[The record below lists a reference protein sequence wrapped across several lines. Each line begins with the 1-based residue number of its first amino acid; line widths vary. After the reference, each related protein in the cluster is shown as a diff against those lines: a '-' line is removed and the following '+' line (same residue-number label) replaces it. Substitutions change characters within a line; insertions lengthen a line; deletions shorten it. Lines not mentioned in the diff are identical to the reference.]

1 METLQQEIVKGP
13 FFTKDMRDDTLSEG
27 AAKLHE
33 QSRKFNRL
41 ASNISSNT
49 GPAPM
54 GSADTDYRQQC
65 DSVRKSDLAKI
76 TELEKQLEECLSD
89 KPGFVQK
96 VKEAGRSL
104 GRSFKNRFSQNG
116 GKRKKTR
123 RRNHKKTRRNRKKT
137 RRNRKTRRHKR

>member
-1 METLQQEIVKGP
+1 MFNKKVGTSNDDGVSDEIFNDQVKCDI
-13 FFTKDMRDDTLSEG
+13 TKR
-27 AAKLHE
+27 
-33 QSRKFNRL
+33 
-41 ASNISSNT
+41 
-49 GPAPM
+49 
-54 GSADTDYRQQC
+54 
-65 DSVRKSDLAKI
+65 
-76 TELEKQLEECLSD
+76 ELEKVKKQLEECLSD

-123 RRNHKKTRRNRKKT
+123 RRNHKKTRRNLKKT